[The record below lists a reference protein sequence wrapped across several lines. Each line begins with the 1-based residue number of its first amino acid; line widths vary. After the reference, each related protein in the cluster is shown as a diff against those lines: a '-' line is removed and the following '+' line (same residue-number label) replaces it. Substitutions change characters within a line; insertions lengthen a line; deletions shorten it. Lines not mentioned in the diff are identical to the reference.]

1 METPAAKRSRL
12 EPQNTVIYYR
22 ARSHDS
28 NTYEIIKEQSRIIQ
42 NQKAVIENQKAQI
55 QHLEDQL
62 KNSESSATE
71 TKIKNVLVP
80 ELPNEIWLEIMSYL
94 STYDVLRN
102 MAQVSQRFHK
112 LSQDPG

>member
-1 METPAAKRSRL
+1 MATSVVKRPRL
-12 EPQNTVIYYR
+12 EPRNGE
-22 ARSHDS
+22 
-28 NTYEIIKEQSRIIQ
+28 EIIQDQWR
-42 NQKAVIENQKAQI
+42 VIENQKAEIKQLKE
-55 QHLEDQL
+55 QLALERIFSMREQP

-80 ELPNEIWLEIMSYL
+80 ELPNEICLEIMSYL